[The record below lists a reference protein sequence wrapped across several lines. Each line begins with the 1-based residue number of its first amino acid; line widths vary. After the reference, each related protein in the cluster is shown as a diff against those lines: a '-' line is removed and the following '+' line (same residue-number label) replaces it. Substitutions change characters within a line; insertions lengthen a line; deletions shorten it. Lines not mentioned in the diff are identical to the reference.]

1 MALSKAD
8 SARFFLN
15 FSGQIASL
23 SSALPSQLS
32 VRELQENIAIHRSAL
47 EEETVRYEE
56 KLQKARL
63 FLASLTQQETATPE
77 RIEEA
82 EQEVRELEEKTPP
95 INFYYQ
101 YYRAEL
107 HKKFALSAA
116 CFMLVFLTFSLSFFK
131 VKHGRLIGFGMS
143 MLVAVLYWYLLFFSQ
158 MQIFKFP
165 INPPGLL
172 IWIPNFLMFFTG
184 VLIMLFARRL

>member
-1 MALSKAD
+1 
-8 SARFFLN
+8 
-15 FSGQIASL
+15 
-23 SSALPSQLS
+23 
-32 VRELQENIAIHRSAL
+32 
-47 EEETVRYEE
+47 
-56 KLQKARL
+56 
-63 FLASLTQQETATPE
+63 
-77 RIEEA
+77 EEA
-82 EQEVRELEEKTPP
+82 EQEVKELEEKTP

-165 INPPGLL
+165 INPGFL
-172 IWIPNFLMFFTG
+172 IWIPNMLMFFTG
-184 VLIMLFARRL
+184 ILIMLFARRL